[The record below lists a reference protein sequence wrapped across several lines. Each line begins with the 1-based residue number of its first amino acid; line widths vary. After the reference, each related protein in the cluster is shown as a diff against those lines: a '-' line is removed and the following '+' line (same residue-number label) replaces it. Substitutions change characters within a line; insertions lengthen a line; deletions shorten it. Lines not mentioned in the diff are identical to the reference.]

1 MQNNGSNN
9 KILRDYVMKDDKKSE
24 IFHSSGYAEAQSGEN
39 IGAASTGLSMA
50 ERKALEEKRQ
60 FVAKYNNSG
69 MFSETF
75 SNRKAKKFDP
85 NVNRTGS
92 NSYNNRDDRSDRVRS
107 DVIGDANGNIRT
119 GYGRSEGN
127 PGDSA
132 RKIGE
137 ANGYTPVKTGGATTP
152 GSAPARPTGFAP
164 SIKPKF

>member
-1 MQNNGSNN
+1 MQNNASSD

-24 IFHSSGYAEAQSGEN
+24 IFHSSGYAEAQNGAN
-39 IGAASTGLSMA
+39 IGTASTGLSMA

-60 FVAKYNNSG
+60 FVAKYNHSG

-92 NSYNNRDDRSDRVRS
+92 NSYNNRDDRADRVRS
-107 DVIGDANGNIRT
+107 NTTGDASGNVRT
-119 GYGRSEGN
+119 SYGRSERM
-127 PGDSA
+127 PGSGSGV
-132 RKIGE
+132 KQIGE
-137 ANGYTPVKTGGATTP
+137 AGGYTPIKTGG
-152 GSAPARPTGFAP
+152 GSNSARPAGFTP